1 MAAAAAVTQLWKAGT
16 GKGQCWAQVVYRS
29 CQNATMPLTQAFHS
43 RVAGQLSPL
52 SCLSILNL
60 WQEAACHPSVF
71 GWDAAVGSSVCF
83 SREAELFFSVTLLP
97 GPELAVEVL
106 WFSVALA
113 EEEVLVGKV
122 LKKLPKCVEASTLHM
137 QISAVLFPST
147 LFSSILCFTYC

>member
-1 MAAAAAVTQLWKAGT
+1 MHWQVWVLCICGIVSRLCFSLLLGEQRGCSSCSCCHTAVEGST

-60 WQEAACHPSVF
+60 WQEAACHPRAF

-83 SREAELFFSVTLLP
+83 SREAELFFSCHT
-97 GPELAVEVL
+97 
-106 WFSVALA
+106 
-113 EEEVLVGKV
+113 
-122 LKKLPKCVEASTLHM
+122 
-137 QISAVLFPST
+137 
-147 LFSSILCFTYC
+147 FTWT